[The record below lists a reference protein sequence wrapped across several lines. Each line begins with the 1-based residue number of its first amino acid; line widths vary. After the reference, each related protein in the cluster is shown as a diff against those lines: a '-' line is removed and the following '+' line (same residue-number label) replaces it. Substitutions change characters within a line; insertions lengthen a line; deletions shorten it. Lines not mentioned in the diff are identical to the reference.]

1 LPRGGGVPRGQ
12 HGAEDPGGHGI
23 HRARGRTGHHHIARS
38 SRGRHGRPHGHPR
51 GRRLS
56 VDINL
61 AVNGTLMRGLELNAN
76 MLSAGAPFVREARTV
91 PAYRLWSIG
100 DRHPAMIRVA
110 SGGVSVAVEVWAVP
124 PDGLAKIL
132 RQEPPGLCIGKVTLS
147 DGEEVLGVLGEPL
160 LCEGQREIS
169 QHGGWRAYVAS
180 RKTGEDN
187 PAEGAWRLGGGVGGG
202 MV

>member
-1 LPRGGGVPRGQ
+1 
-12 HGAEDPGGHGI
+12 
-23 HRARGRTGHHHIARS
+23 
-38 SRGRHGRPHGHPR
+38 
-51 GRRLS
+51 LS

-76 MLSAGAPFVREARTV
+76 MLGAGATFVREARTV

-180 RKTGEDN
+180 KNTGEEN
-187 PAEGAWRLGGGVGGG
+187 PA
-202 MV
+202 

>member
-1 LPRGGGVPRGQ
+1 
-12 HGAEDPGGHGI
+12 
-23 HRARGRTGHHHIARS
+23 
-38 SRGRHGRPHGHPR
+38 
-51 GRRLS
+51 LS

-76 MLSAGAPFVREARTV
+76 MLGAGATFVREARTV

-169 QHGGWRAYVAS
+169 QHGGWSLDRVRTRLRPLRAS
-180 RKTGEDN
+180 R
-187 PAEGAWRLGGGVGGG
+187 RLPSARPRSRGKPLELIQRSALS
-202 MV
+202 